1 MDSPPLYIII
11 PYRARGVN
19 EFRKNQYDMLLPH
32 LVNYLDGTPY
42 TALVIEQN
50 DDQPFNRGKLFNIG
64 MLEAKKLCGSTEVG
78 AAYFCHQNVDLI
90 PTTVKYKHYGPGFT
104 DIYGYP
110 GGLGAMYFCDYASY
124 ETVNG
129 YPNDLYGWGVDDTA
143 LMERCKLEHIPI
155 DRSVYNNKSVIELD
169 PALRHLIDGSHHDLN
184 RKKVDTD
191 LRNDLYKTNG
201 LNSCEYSIAS
211 VEHKKELNCYHYLAN
226 L

>member
-1 MDSPPLYIII
+1 MSTHLYIII
-11 PYRARGVN
+11 PYRARGTN
-19 EFRKNQYDMLLPH
+19 EFRKRQHDMLLSH
-32 LVNYLDGTPY
+32 LVNYVQGIPY
-42 TALVIEQN
+42 TALVIEQD

-90 PTTVKYKHYGPGFT
+90 PTTVEYKRYGPGFT

-143 LMERCKLEHIPI
+143 LMERCNLEHVPI
-155 DRSVYNNKSVIELD
+155 DRSAYNNGSVIELD
-169 PALRHLIDGSHHDLN
+169 PNLRHLIDGSNHDLN
-184 RKKVDTD
+184 RQKMNID
-191 LRNDLYKTNG
+191 LRNNSYKTNG
-201 LNSCEYSIAS
+201 LNSCDYSIAS
-211 VEHKKELNCYHYLAN
+211 VEHKKELNCYHYLVK